1 MIGFGLNS
9 IDFCP
14 YRSLG
19 KNVRELT
26 HQSIRSHHPCIGKA
40 VPIIFE
46 VESIHS
52 ISKEIFFFVQFIR
65 RTLRTGNPL
74 LQWKFLEIGLEERI
88 KIFVK
93 ILRQRARSPLAKH
106 YLWIWRPLEDEIV
119 NTLVNIAK
127 YILSFFLR
135 IVIEFVNF
143 DFDFEDGSERNKSY
157 WIGW

>member
-1 MIGFGLNS
+1 MIGFWAKYS
-9 IDFCP
+9 INFCP

-65 RTLRTGNPL
+65 SNSENWESPASMEVPGN
-74 LQWKFLEIGLEERI
+74 QFGR
-88 KIFVK
+88 
-93 ILRQRARSPLAKH
+93 
-106 YLWIWRPLEDEIV
+106 
-119 NTLVNIAK
+119 
-127 YILSFFLR
+127 
-135 IVIEFVNF
+135 
-143 DFDFEDGSERNKSY
+143 G
-157 WIGW
+157 